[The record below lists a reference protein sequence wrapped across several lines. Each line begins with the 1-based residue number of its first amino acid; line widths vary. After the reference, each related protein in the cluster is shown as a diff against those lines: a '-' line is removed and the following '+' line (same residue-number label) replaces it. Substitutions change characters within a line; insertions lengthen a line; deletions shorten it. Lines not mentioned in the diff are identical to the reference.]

1 MAITDT
7 LRVDRG
13 LISIL
18 GSYFM
23 KAKTRIVLNM
33 LVGLCLLHGCAE
45 SSVDTEALCG
55 NGVIDPGESCDKTNI
70 GTATCQ
76 SVLGLSDAT
85 GKLGCNPDCSFD
97 TSSCSVRQCLSQTT
111 YCDESKVWHYCEA
124 GMDRTKTCGSGE
136 NTNKPYCDDALGCLA
151 AENSCK
157 DGETACNS
165 NQPQICSDGR
175 WINNGPVCTFGC
187 NVQTH
192 RCNDQLVSCE
202 DDDVQCNG
210 DTVQTCV
217 SGTWQDASSPC
228 PFGCTGGVCN
238 KENKVCDDDAIQC
251 NGAFVETCQENTW
264 VSASSPCPFGC
275 SNGICNPENMTCR
288 DGNKQCNGA
297 IIQECSGN
305 AWNNT
310 ITCTSGCR
318 SGSCIHN
325 CEATDKTCNGLQPQK
340 CQVAETGNVY
350 VDDGAACPFGCD
362 ASTGTCTSAK
372 ACSGLSGAVS
382 HGTSGCVSATQYG
395 TCNDGAWTGTK
406 TCAAGC
412 VSDACYETCLPGA
425 YQCAGSEIQK
435 CNASGSAWATQTTC
449 SGDLPV
455 CDDTSHKCVC
465 EESAIR
471 CFENNVEMCS
481 DGVWKLIDA
490 CHANETCVATEDD
503 GNCVPTA
510 ATSFSVNARTDIC
523 SVITSANS
531 YSGTAT
537 VTFSDAPG
545 VKLVVVANCPN
556 QGTTVAERVYLDNT
570 SSITVTGLSTL
581 SKITIVAKASSKNYK
596 LNVTLDDATTIYD
609 SHAFA
614 SQNLETFSFDMTGE
628 GAQGFKLTASA
639 KSVQIQSIQ
648 WE

>member
-1 MAITDT
+1 
-7 LRVDRG
+7 
-13 LISIL
+13 
-18 GSYFM
+18 M

-151 AENSCK
+151 AENGCK
-157 DGETACNS
+157 DGETACNGS
-165 NQPQICSDGR
+165 QPQICSDGH
-175 WINNGPVCTFGC
+175 WINNGAVCPLGC
-187 NVQTH
+187 NLQTH

-210 DTVQTCV
+210 NTVQTCV

-228 PFGCTGGVCN
+228 PFGCTDGVCN
-238 KENKVCDDDAIQC
+238 TENRVCEEDAIQC

-264 VSASSPCPFGC
+264 VRASSPCPFGC
-275 SNGICNPENMTCR
+275 TDGVCNPENMTCR

-310 ITCTSGCR
+310 ITCTNGCR

-325 CEATDKTCNGLQPQK
+325 CDATDKTCNGLQPQK

-362 ASTGTCTSAK
+362 ASTGTCMSAK
-372 ACSGLSGAVS
+372 ACAGLSGAVS

-406 TCAAGC
+406 TCAPNETCDDKEGKC
-412 VSDACYETCLPGA
+412 VSTKCSSHADCTDPNAPSCIAGKCDLCTGDEDCGESEVCNEDTMACEEAGGVVPTTIHMTTFNACPIDATDCVAPSGSTAPYKLSFTAANGVKWESASTAKNTLNIGTGANYLRLTDLKNVSKLTIKYTMGSGKANSLKFSDDKTAVGSEAELETNATVNTATEYVYDIKSGA
-425 YQCAGSEIQK
+425 TSVEIQK
-435 CNASGSAWATQTTC
+435 GTGT
-449 SGDLPV
+449 
-455 CDDTSHKCVC
+455 
-465 EESAIR
+465 
-471 CFENNVEMCS
+471 NV
-481 DGVWKLIDA
+481 
-490 CHANETCVATEDD
+490 
-503 GNCVPTA
+503 
-510 ATSFSVNARTDIC
+510 F
-523 SVITSANS
+523 VISS
-531 YSGTAT
+531 
-537 VTFSDAPG
+537 
-545 VKLVVVANCPN
+545 VVV
-556 QGTTVAERVYLDNT
+556 E
-570 SSITVTGLSTL
+570 
-581 SKITIVAKASSKNYK
+581 
-596 LNVTLDDATTIYD
+596 
-609 SHAFA
+609 
-614 SQNLETFSFDMTGE
+614 
-628 GAQGFKLTASA
+628 
-639 KSVQIQSIQ
+639 
-648 WE
+648 